1 MKSCKQCIHFNACE
15 NWRKLW
21 APEGLSF
28 PFECFE
34 WEASE
39 NLCDWYNPT
48 TLPPAYVGLEVWL
61 PWVYISKKEGIHIVH
76 LDEGK
81 VSGLQQ
87 KVDGSWKIRISNK
100 RRGTVADYTIE
111 EYNKNVFLNK
121 DDAQE
126 YIDREVAK
134 YEL

>member
-1 MKSCKQCIHFNACE
+1 MKSCKQCIHLATCE
-15 NWRKLW
+15 DWVKMW
-21 APEGLSF
+21 APDTLKF
-28 PFECFE
+28 PYECDYN
-34 WEASE
+34 E

-48 TLPPAYVGLEVWL
+48 TLPPAYVGLAVWL

-81 VSGLQQ
+81 VSGLRQ
-87 KVDGSWKIRISNK
+87 KADGSWKIRISNK

-111 EYNKNVFLNK
+111 EYNKKVFLNK
-121 DDAQE
+121 DGAQE

>member
-1 MKSCKQCIHFNACE
+1 MKTCKQCIHFEACDDWAK
-15 NWRKLW
+15 NW
-21 APEGLSF
+21 GLEDLQF
-28 PFECFE
+28 PYECE
-34 WEASE
+34 DSE
-39 NLCDWYNPT
+39 VLCDQYNPT

-61 PWVYISKKEGIHIVH
+61 PWVYISKNEGIHIVH

-111 EYNKNVFLNK
+111 EYNKKVFLIK
-121 DDAQE
+121 EDAEKYIAEKVKE
-126 YIDREVAK
+126 YTNG
-134 YEL
+134 